1 MKTVHAQ
8 YLKDLG
14 VQIFI
19 KQGLEEERAEFLA
32 HTLVEANLTGHDSHG
47 VTYYS
52 AYSNRIKEGHIDVKA
67 DPKTVKETPA
77 SALVDGE
84 WAPGQVTAIYAM
96 ELAVKKAREN
106 AVGAVGA
113 YNCNHIGR
121 VGYYTNWAAERG
133 IIAMMFV
140 NVGNPSATVFN
151 GTIQPPTKRLYSLH
165 IKNNLNLKAMQKCLN
180 QLEGTHDFS
189 SFENSGSR
197 DKNKS
202 YGRGAIRTLSK
213 ASLTQAN
220 THFLVFEFTG
230 DGFLRHMVRNL
241 VGTILESGRGRLSVD
256 TFKAVLDAKDRSLA
270 GATAPPQGLSL
281 IKVFY

>member
-1 MKTVHAQ
+1 MNHSYRNLRLLIAYDGTEFSGWQRQTHARTIQGDIEACLKRMAREKISLHGAGRTDAGVHAEGMVAHFKTVRSISPKDFLHGLNSMLPGSIRILDVNRATENFHARFSAKGKQ
-8 YLKDLG
+8 Y
-14 VQIFI
+14 Q
-19 KQGLEEERAEFLA
+19 
-32 HTLVEANLTGHDSHG
+32 
-47 VTYYS
+47 Y
-52 AYSNRIKEGHIDVKA
+52 
-67 DPKTVKETPA
+67 
-77 SALVDGE
+77 
-84 WAPGQVTAIYAM
+84 
-96 ELAVKKAREN
+96 
-106 AVGAVGA
+106 
-113 YNCNHIGR
+113 
-121 VGYYTNWAAERG
+121 
-133 IIAMMFV
+133 
-140 NVGNPSATVFN
+140 TVFN